1 MKRKVMKAIMITFFK
16 DKKSVVVEINE
27 VKKIVKD
34 VVIFKKFFDVGANRL
49 FFDTFNRTIYFD
61 SNHICFTY
69 LDYEKN
75 SDKILLKVDKLKKK
89 YEKTYGKID
98 EGIIKI
104 IEY

>member
-1 MKRKVMKAIMITFFK
+1 MKAIMITFYK
-16 DKKSVVVEINE
+16 DKKAVVAEINE

-34 VVIFKKFFDVGANRL
+34 VVICNKFFNMGTDRI
-49 FFDTFNRTIYFD
+49 FFDFFHRIVYIGID
-61 SNHICFTY
+61 HICFTY

-75 SDKILLKVDKLKKK
+75 SDKILLKVDNLKKK

>member
-1 MKRKVMKAIMITFFK
+1 MKAIMLLFCK
-16 DKKSVVVEINE
+16 DKRLVVVEINE

-34 VVIFKKFFDVGANRL
+34 VVICNKFFDVGADRL

-89 YEKTYGKID
+89 YEKTYGKI
-98 EGIIKI
+98 EVGTIKT